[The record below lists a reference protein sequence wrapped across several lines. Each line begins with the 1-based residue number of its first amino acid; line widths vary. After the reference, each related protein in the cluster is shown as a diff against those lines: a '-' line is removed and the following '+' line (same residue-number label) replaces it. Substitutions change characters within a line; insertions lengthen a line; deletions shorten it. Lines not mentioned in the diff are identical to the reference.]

1 MLALTIEGMVSLW
14 DAPQISSSVI
24 GSRTRWLFLDNTSSG
39 LQIAVGDSMG
49 AWIAVHLVETRPDRI
64 VGIVGI
70 AAAPDFATG
79 DV

>member
-14 DAPQISSSVI
+14 EAPQISSSVI
-24 GSRTRWLFLDNTSSG
+24 GSRTRWLVLDNTSSG
-39 LQIAVGDSMG
+39 LQIAIGDSMG
-49 AWIAVHLVETRPDRI
+49 AWIAVHLAETRADR
-64 VGIVGI
+64 VAGIVGI